1 MKEREGRGLGDV
13 NLWVLGVS
21 QFVVSIY
28 GGFFSAGIGIL
39 MLAELGLVGLSNIHQ
54 MNGLKSFGAVFIN
67 AFAALYFAVGNHVRW
82 PLAAVMA
89 VGAIFGGYGG
99 AWLAQRIGQHGA
111 GVVSPPGCTCS
122 SLIDRRLGPLTGHL
136 WSESLPKSGQMPDH
150 LETSVRNSPGQHQRP
165 PPEPECHAVWKGR
178 RYEQVAE
185 QIQRLIASG
194 ALSPGDRLPPE
205 RELAA
210 KFGVGRSS
218 LRDAIRTLEVMGIV
232 ESRHGSGTVVRDLST
247 DSLVVPLASVL
258 AHKRELVA
266 ELLDVRRMIEPALAA
281 RAAANATEEEL
292 SRLEDILQRQAEKV
306 RRGEPS
312 IEEDS
317 EFHYTIALAARNSVV
332 LRVLDVL
339 MDLLRESRARSL
351 QVPGRTKR
359 SCAGHQRI
367 LWAIKRRDGPAA
379 EAAVR
384 KHLKEIEEVVTR
396 RL

>member
-1 MKEREGRGLGDV
+1 MR
-13 NLWVLGVS
+13 
-21 QFVVSIY
+21 
-28 GGFFSAGIGIL
+28 
-39 MLAELGLVGLSNIHQ
+39 
-54 MNGLKSFGAVFIN
+54 SF
-67 AFAALYFAVGNHVRW
+67 
-82 PLAAVMA
+82 
-89 VGAIFGGYGG
+89 
-99 AWLAQRIGQHGA
+99 
-111 GVVSPPGCTCS
+111 
-122 SLIDRRLGPLTGHL
+122 
-136 WSESLPKSGQMPDH
+136 
-150 LETSVRNSPGQHQRP
+150 PGQLQPP
-165 PPEPECHAVWKGR
+165 PPEPAFHAVRKGR

-194 ALSPGDRLPPE
+194 ALKPGDRLPAE

-232 ESRHGSGTVVRDLST
+232 ESRQGSGTVVRDLST

-258 AHKRELVA
+258 AHKRGLVV

-292 SRLEDILQRQAEKV
+292 ARLEDIVRRQAEKV

-332 LRVLDVL
+332 LRVIDVL

-351 QVPGRTKR
+351 QVKGRPER
-359 SCAGHQRI
+359 SCAGHRRI
-367 LWAIKRRDGPAA
+367 LRAIKRRDGPAA
-379 EAAVR
+379 EAAVL
-384 KHLKEIEEVVTR
+384 KHLKEIEEVVTGQ
-396 RL
+396 L